1 MQKSRVAHSI
11 KDLEKALPSV
21 ASVNG
26 MHVKDYLQSLSDD
39 NKIHVEK
46 IGSGNWYWSFAG
58 DAKRSGEVEIERVR
72 AERDG
77 LAAHVGALR
86 GKVEDAC
93 AAREDDGDGDGDSD
107 GDKDK
112 EDGDGDGVVVEEEG
126 KGKGKEEKGSRRAL
140 LERVELLEKEAV
152 ALRAELAA
160 CCECDPVELRVRE
173 GRVRELREEAM
184 RWTDQILGLE
194 SWLRRQMGG
203 DRERL
208 QMVQRVCYGDE
219 FDEGEG
225 GLCEIFA

>member
-93 AAREDDGDGDGDSD
+93 AAREDEGDG
-107 GDKDK
+107 
-112 EDGDGDGVVVEEEG
+112 DGDGDGVVDEG
-126 KGKGKEEKGSRRAL
+126 KGKEKEKEKGSRRAL

-160 CCECDPVELRVRE
+160 CCECDPVELRARE

-194 SWLRRQMGG
+194 GWLRRQMGG
-203 DRERL
+203 DREQL
-208 QMVQRVCYGDE
+208 LMVQRACYGDE